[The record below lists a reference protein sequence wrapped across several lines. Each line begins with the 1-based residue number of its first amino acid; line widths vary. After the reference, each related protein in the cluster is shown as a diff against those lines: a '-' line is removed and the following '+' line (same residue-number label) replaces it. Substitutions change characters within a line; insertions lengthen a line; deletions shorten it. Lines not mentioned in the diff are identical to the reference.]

1 MASIQY
7 NTGNRIL
14 ANLPLFLIYGDHMAP
29 KQPTHRQSN
38 IMFYGADIIAL
49 LELDPNETYVPIGRL
64 CERLGLDRAAQE
76 RRVRAHT
83 TLSAGARTLVVEDD
97 EGRRPMLCLRVDL
110 TPLWLVGVDAA
121 RVAEPA
127 RAQIEL
133 FQRESASAL
142 WQAFRPQGF
151 GPEDEV
157 LPTRHEQTPAEQ
169 AYVAALGMATL
180 ARHQMLIERQ
190 LNTRATRDEQGADPY
205 APRAALDD
213 RDAALLAQAVRRVAL
228 AAAERTRRNEYGGV
242 YNGLYRQFGIT
253 SYRRMPPARLHE
265 ALEWLDRWRG
275 DLMGEPEPPPDI

>member
-1 MASIQY
+1 
-7 NTGNRIL
+7 
-14 ANLPLFLIYGDHMAP
+14 MAP
-29 KQPTHRQSN
+29 KQPTRRPSN
-38 IMFYGADIIAL
+38 ITFYGADIIAL

-64 CERLGLDRAAQE
+64 CERLGLDRAPQE
-76 RRVRAHT
+76 RRVRAHA
-83 TLSAGARTLVVEDD
+83 TLASGAHTLVVEDD

-110 TPLWLVGVDAA
+110 VPLWLTGVDAT
-121 RVAEPA
+121 RVAESA

-133 FQRESASAL
+133 FQQESASAL

-151 GPEDEV
+151 GPEDEL
-157 LPTRHEQTPAEQ
+157 LPTRHEQNAAEQ

-190 LNTRATRDEQGADPY
+190 LNTRASRDEQGADPY
-205 APRAALDD
+205 APGAALDD
-213 RDAALLAQAVRRVAL
+213 REAALLAQAVRRVAL

-242 YNGLYRQFGIT
+242 YNGLYRQFGIA